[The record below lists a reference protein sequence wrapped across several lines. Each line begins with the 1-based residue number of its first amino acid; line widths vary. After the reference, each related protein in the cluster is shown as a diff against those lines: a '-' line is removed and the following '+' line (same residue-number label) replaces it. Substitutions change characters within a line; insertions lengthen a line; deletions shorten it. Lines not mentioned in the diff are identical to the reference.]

1 MAWVFMQNSGVH
13 ATVAGVVL
21 GLLTRVRTDPGES
34 QSPADRLADRFHPLS
49 AAVCVPIFALVA
61 AGIDLRNIEILTAVT
76 TPVAI
81 GVTAGLVLGKPL
93 GIFATSW
100 LVARFT
106 KASLSPSLR
115 WLDILAVGILGG
127 IGFTVALLIAELSY
141 AGDILESA
149 KLAIL
154 IASVLAA
161 ALAGIALHRRSRA
174 YALLAAD
181 DESDE

>member
-1 MAWVFMQNSGVH
+1 V
-13 ATVAGVVL
+13 
-21 GLLTRVRTDPGES
+21 
-34 QSPADRLADRFHPLS
+34 PL
-49 AAVCVPIFALVA
+49 FALVA
-61 AGIDLRNIEILTAVT
+61 AGVDLRTIGIWSAVT

-81 GVTAGLVLGKPL
+81 GVATGLVLGKPI

-106 KASLSPSLR
+106 KASLSASLR

-141 AGDILESA
+141 TGGVLESA

-154 IASVLAA
+154 VASVLAA
-161 ALAGIALHRRSRA
+161 VFAGVALRRRSRA

-181 DESDE
+181 EDNEA